1 MMSTG
6 SNEDAIRTVFAQQG
20 VWCREL
26 GSPLTGLLCELASRK
41 LDRST
46 RIGRC
51 ILDWPSHAH
60 LRSNALPLRL
70 AGGLHA
76 LVRRGGLPALAR
88 LYPPHPAPNGEVF
101 WRAIAAALGE
111 AGDELEPWLALPPQ
125 TNEVARAAALM
136 AGLHVVAA
144 RTGLP
149 LDLYEL
155 GASAGLNLMLDRYAY
170 QLGSLQ
176 TGVEGSPVRLAPAW
190 KGSPPPSTMVHIRDR
205 HGVDL
210 HPLDVTKAADRERLL
225 AYIWADQA
233 ERLARTEAAIAIAA
247 ADPPR
252 LDRGDAADWLEAQL
266 DPAPR
271 GGAVRVLMHSIAFQ
285 YFPPSTSQRTIAHID
300 RVGAAATEQ
309 APLAWLSYEMQPA
322 PSIQAALILRL
333 WPGGQEQILATGD
346 PHGRKL
352 SWVMAEGARSAEA
365 AS

>member
-6 SNEDAIRTVFAQQG
+6 SNEDAIRTVFARQG

-26 GSPLTGLLCELASRK
+26 GSPLTGLLCELAGRK

-46 RIGRC
+46 RIGRR
-51 ILDWPSHAH
+51 ILDWPNHAA
-60 LRSNALPLRL
+60 LQSDALPLRL

-76 LVRRGGLPALAR
+76 LVRRGQLPALAC
-88 LYPPHPAPNGEVF
+88 LYPPHPAPDGEVL
-101 WRAIAAALGE
+101 WREVAAALAE
-111 AGDELEPWLALPPQ
+111 AGDELEPWLARPPQ
-125 TNEVARAAALM
+125 TNEVARAAILM
-136 AGLHVVAA
+136 AGLLVVTA
-144 RTGLP
+144 RTSLP
-149 LDLYEL
+149 LALYEL

-170 QLGSLQ
+170 QLGSLLA
-176 TGVEGSPVRLAPAW
+176 GVESSPVRLAPAW
-190 KGSPPPSTMVHIRDR
+190 EGQVPPAAAVRIQDR

-247 ADPPR
+247 ADPPP

-266 DPAPR
+266 EPTPR
-271 GGAVRVLMHSIAFQ
+271 GGTVRVLMHSIAFQ
-285 YFPPSTSQRTIAHID
+285 YFPPATKQRIIAHIA
-300 RVGAAATEQ
+300 RVGAAASEQ
-309 APLAWLSYEMQPA
+309 APLAWLSYEMQPPLGSLA
-322 PSIQAALILRL
+322 VLSLRL

-346 PHGRKL
+346 PHGVKL